1 MKTFTRIEP
10 TTVYEVGDRFK
21 QQVVVKRFRTEDGL
35 EHEFTTFFREG
46 AKGVATIALTPD
58 NQAVVVRQF
67 RAAPEDF
74 WY

>member
-46 AKGVATIALTPD
+46 AKVGDRCGLISSLLK
-58 NQAVVVRQF
+58 
-67 RAAPEDF
+67 
-74 WY
+74 